1 MNMHAEVIESR
12 SVKTVSV
19 KEIICVVADHYRVS
33 VIHMLSRRR
42 QVCLM
47 RPRHVAMYLARE
59 LTPASFLQIGR
70 AMGGRDHATIMH
82 GFEKINQL
90 LQTDADLRQKVANIH
105 YTLISGQD
113 DGQMNL
119 PFPEAVEDPIDS
131 KAKAA
136 ADKEAG
142 EYAKRR
148 AEVAKLLQR
157 KTPEPAITVEGNHI
171 PPDVALYRLR
181 RATLAHLIDL
191 TREGGRW
198 A

>member
-1 MNMHAEVIESR
+1 MNMHAGVEPR
-12 SVKTVSV
+12 PAKTVLV
-19 KEIICVVADHYRVS
+19 KDIIHVVADQYRVS
-33 VIHMLSRRR
+33 VTHMLSRRR

-70 AMGGRDHATIMH
+70 MMGGRDHATIMN
-82 GFEKINQL
+82 GFEKINRL
-90 LQTDADLRQKVANIH
+90 LQTDVNLRQKVANIR
-105 YTLISGQD
+105 YILISWQD
-113 DGQMNL
+113 DGQMLL
-119 PFPEAVEDPIDS
+119 PFPDAVEAPIDPE
-131 KAKAA
+131 AKAA

-148 AEVAKLLQR
+148 AEVAALLRR
-157 KTPEPAITVEGNHI
+157 KTPELAITGEGHHI

-191 TREGGRW
+191 KREGGRW
-198 A
+198 E